1 MIKSELTQG
10 EIGDFYWRYINKID
24 DKAELIE
31 TLENNRIEFSDFL
44 KTVPQEKW
52 DYRYSSGKWSI
63 LEMLQHIID
72 TERIFQY
79 RALCF
84 ARNEKNSL
92 PGFDHDIY
100 VLNSDAEVRRPD
112 DLIEEFKSVR
122 KAGIFLFRSLS
133 EERLKIVGNM
143 NDMNATP
150 RAIGF
155 IVAGHALHH
164 KDIIT
169 QKYL

>member
-10 EIGDFYWRYINKID
+10 EIGDFYWDYINRIPD
-24 DKAELIE
+24 DADLIQ
-31 TLENNRIEFSDFL
+31 TLRDNTEEFSDFL
-44 KTVPQEKW
+44 ESIPKEKW
-52 DYRYSSGKWSI
+52 NHRYSPEKWSI
-63 LEMLQHIID
+63 LEMIQHIID

-84 ARNEKNSL
+84 ARNENGSL

-100 VLNSDAEVRRPD
+100 VLNSDAEKRKPV
-112 DLIEEFKSVR
+112 DLIKEFKCVR
-122 KAGIFLFRSLS
+122 ESCLFLYKSFS
-133 EERLKIVGNM
+133 EKRLQVTGNM

-155 IVAGHALHH
+155 IMAGHALHH
-164 KDIIT
+164 KDIISK
-169 QKYL
+169 KYL